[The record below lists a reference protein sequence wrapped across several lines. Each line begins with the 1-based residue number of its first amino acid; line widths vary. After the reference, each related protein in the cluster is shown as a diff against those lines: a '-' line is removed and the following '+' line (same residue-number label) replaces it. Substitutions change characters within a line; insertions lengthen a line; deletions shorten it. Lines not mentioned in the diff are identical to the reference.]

1 MEFTTICLNTGSAMK
16 NYVDNFTQR
25 LFVCQKPALCQ
36 KTGNFWE
43 LQLKQC
49 FIFFSEILH
58 M

>member
-1 MEFTTICLNTGSAMK
+1 MEFITICLNTGFAMK

-25 LFVCQKPALCQ
+25 LFVYQKPALCQ